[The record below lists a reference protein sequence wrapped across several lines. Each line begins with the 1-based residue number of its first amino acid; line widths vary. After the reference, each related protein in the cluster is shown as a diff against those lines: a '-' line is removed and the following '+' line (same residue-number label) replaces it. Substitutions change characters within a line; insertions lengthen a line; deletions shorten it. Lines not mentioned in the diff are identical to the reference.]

1 MRTKKPE
8 QEEKIVD
15 AAARLFGGQ
24 RFHEVRMEDIAAEAG
39 VGKGTLYRYFNDK
52 EELYLDLLE
61 RSSKQFLDRLDE
73 EMGRAPGPRQQLEA
87 CVAAIISFFDE
98 RPHLFDL
105 IQRAEVLRDPNR
117 AFPWQHIRGEL
128 VQKLCALFEEASK
141 QGEFTIR
148 RPELAALMLLGS
160 LRGVIR
166 FGPRPRPA
174 DLSRQIID
182 IFLYGAAGSNPE
194 RTSRFRG
201 PSLVEEH
208 SQV

>member
-1 MRTKKPE
+1 MRTKKPQ

-39 VGKGTLYRYFNDK
+39 VGKGTLYRYFSDK

-61 RSSKQFLDRLDE
+61 RSSKQFLDRLEE

-98 RPHLFDL
+98 QPHLFDL

-117 AFPWQHIRGEL
+117 AFPWEHIRDEL
-128 VQKLCALFEEASK
+128 VQKLCALFEQAKER
-141 QGEFTIR
+141 GEFTIR
-148 RPELAALMLLGS
+148 DPELAAVILLGG
-160 LRGVIR
+160 LRSVIR
-166 FGPRPRPA
+166 FGSQPRPG
-174 DLSRQIID
+174 DLARQIIEG
-182 IFLYGAAGSNPE
+182 FLHGAAVSNREGPAP
-194 RTSRFRG
+194 FRRA
-201 PSLVEEH
+201 SLVGEH